1 MLTRRLAWKLGMG
14 LFVLALTVLLTLTT
28 GCWDQEKAQQNAQ
41 QSQENEIKIA
51 DTSENKENSETKP
64 DISAEPK
71 EEKEKITLYFGDQD
85 AMYLIAEE
93 RVVVKGNKKLEEVV
107 IEELIQGPKNPDL
120 FQTVPKEAKLIS
132 LEVVDGVAYVNFNQD
147 FQTKHWGG
155 SAGEAMTLY
164 SITNSLAEL
173 PEIDKVQ
180 FLLEGKKQE
189 AILGHADTTEPLAP
203 NYRMVKNN

>member
-51 DTSENKENSETKP
+51 DTAENKENSETKP

-203 NYRMVKNN
+203 NPRMIKNK

>member
-14 LFVLALTVLLTLTT
+14 LFVVALTVLLTLT
-28 GCWDQEKAQQNAQ
+28 GCWDQEKAQQDAQ
-41 QSQENEIKIA
+41 QENEIKIA
-51 DTSENKENSETKP
+51 DTTENKENSETKP

-85 AMYLIAEE
+85 AMYLIPEE
-93 RVVVKGNKKLEEVV
+93 RFVVKGNKKLEEVV

-203 NYRMVKNN
+203 NPRMIKNK

>member
-51 DTSENKENSETKP
+51 DTAENKENSETKP

-85 AMYLIAEE
+85 AMYLIPEE

>member
-51 DTSENKENSETKP
+51 DTAENKENSETKP

-85 AMYLIAEE
+85 AMYLIPEE

-155 SAGEAMTLY
+155 SAGELMTVY

>member
-51 DTSENKENSETKP
+51 DTAENKENSETKP

>member
-1 MLTRRLAWKLGMG
+1 MLKRPLAWKLGMG
-14 LFVLALTVLLTLTT
+14 LFVVALTVLLTLT
-28 GCWDQEKAQQNAQ
+28 GCWDQKKAQQDAQ
-41 QSQENEIKIA
+41 QENEIKIA
-51 DTSENKENSETKP
+51 DTAENKESSETKP

-85 AMYLIAEE
+85 AMYLIPEE
-93 RVVVKGNKKLEEVV
+93 RFVVKGNKKLEEIV

-132 LEVVDGVAYVNFNQD
+132 LEVVDGVAYVNFSQE

-155 SAGEAMTLY
+155 SAGELMTVY

-189 AILGHADTTEPLAP
+189 AILGHVDTTEPLAP

>member
-203 NYRMVKNN
+203 NPRMIKNK